1 MRKTKWLAAF
11 FLPLL
16 LVSFLQSQNL
26 ADLAKKEKARRA
38 ALKGKSATVITTADL
53 AKAKRRPAVES
64 TNQEQAAEGTGEA
77 AQAAGIQGQA
87 QEGVTPPATVE
98 QGQAAATET
107 QAIKP
112 ADAQKPAETPPA
124 EAPPLSDKDYRARQ
138 AELSKA
144 AQDKQELLDL
154 LTLKMNSLYQEFYAL
169 DSVKSRE
176 MLQAQIS
183 DTYDK
188 LLKTEIEAK
197 QAAKD
202 LEDFLAQTKKDQTPA
217 IWIK

>member
-64 TNQEQAAEGTGEA
+64 TTQEQAAEGTEEA
-77 AQAAGIQGQA
+77 AQA
-87 QEGVTPPATVE
+87 QEGVTPPATQATE
-98 QGQAAATET
+98 AAA
-107 QAIKP
+107 
-112 ADAQKPAETPPA
+112 AQVEKPAEETPPGA
-124 EAPPLSDKDYRARQ
+124 TPAMS
-138 AELSKA
+138 
-144 AQDKQELLDL
+144 AQDIQKKQNELAEIAQQKAEMVDL
-154 LTLKMNSLYQEFYAL
+154 LTTKMNALYQEFYGL
-169 DSVKSRE
+169 DNLKSRE
-176 MLQAQIS
+176 MVQIQIS

-188 LLKTEIEAK
+188 LLKAETDSAQAK
-197 QAAKD
+197 KD
-202 LEDFLAQTKKDQTPA
+202 FEDFLAQKKKDQTPA